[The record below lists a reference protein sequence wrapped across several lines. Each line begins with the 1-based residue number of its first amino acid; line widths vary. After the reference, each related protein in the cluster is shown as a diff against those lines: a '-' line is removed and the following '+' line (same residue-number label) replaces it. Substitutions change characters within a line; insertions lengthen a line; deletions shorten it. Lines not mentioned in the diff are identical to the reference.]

1 MDREGPLLEKLL
13 RRIIDTP
20 PDFLAE
26 PKVGNH
32 GVVHVDAVAGDVASL
47 LGGVHARKPLSR
59 FATDD
64 MSEQNRLAI
73 ALLACWVYADA
84 WFRAAGIPPHTLIAA
99 LDALSSELSPHAPA
113 KSFHADPDRR
123 EELVRTALARLNMR
137 PAGET
142 AAQAQDRLTNVSAAE
157 RRRTVDAA
165 RGAAE
170 RVRAIREAL
179 ARKAA
184 EESADKMWRE

>member
-1 MDREGPLLEKLL
+1 MIHDGPPLEILL
-13 RRIIDTP
+13 RRIVDTP

-26 PKVGNH
+26 PKIGKR
-32 GVVHVDAVAGDVASL
+32 GVVHVDAIAGDVAAL
-47 LGGVHARKPLSR
+47 LGGAVSR
-59 FATDD
+59 TGLHRYTATD
-64 MSEQNRLAI
+64 SREQNRLAI

-84 WFRAAGIPPHTLIAA
+84 WLRAAGINPQEMLNA
-99 LDALSSELSPHAPA
+99 LDALSNELAPHAPA
-113 KSFHADPDRR
+113 KSFHTDPDRR
-123 EELVRTALARLNMR
+123 EELARTALARLGLR

-142 AAQAQDRLTNVSAAE
+142 QTQAQDRLINVSAAE
-157 RRRTVDAA
+157 RKRTVEAA

>member
-1 MDREGPLLEKLL
+1 MTRDGPPLETVL
-13 RRIIDTP
+13 RRIVDTP

-26 PKVGNH
+26 PKIGKR
-32 GVVHVDAVAGDVASL
+32 GVVHVDAIAGDVAAL
-47 LGGVHARKPLSR
+47 LGGAVSR
-59 FATDD
+59 TGLHRYTATD
-64 MSEQNRLAI
+64 SREQNRLAI

-84 WFRAAGIPPHTLIAA
+84 WLRAAGINPQEMLNA
-99 LDALSSELSPHAPA
+99 LDALSNELAPHAPA
-113 KSFHADPDRR
+113 KSFHTDPDRR
-123 EELVRTALARLNMR
+123 EELARTALARLGLR

-142 AAQAQDRLTNVSAAE
+142 QTQAQDRLINVSAAE
-157 RRRTVDAA
+157 RKRTVDAA